1 MPQIFGSVELLK
13 DVHQRELCIGC
24 GACVDLCPYFKN
36 YKGKTSQLFPC
47 TLEQGRCFAY
57 CPKAEVDL
65 NEISRKI
72 WRIDYDGS
80 PLGPYR
86 EVLASRAGIQMGK
99 SAFQAGGTVTSLM
112 AFALKNK
119 LIDAAAL
126 TDRDGLKPVP
136 RLISDW
142 KKVGGCAS
150 SKFMASP
157 TLSALNAGVREG
169 YNRLGVVGTPC
180 QMTAVAQ
187 MRSNPLE
194 REEHTVPVAL
204 SVGLF
209 CNWSVD
215 TRQLIDLLA
224 RRLKISEIRGMDIP
238 PPPAGIMALETD
250 HGRVAVSLSEIKPLI
265 PRTCYIC
272 PDMTAEFADLSAG
285 MFEGRPG
292 WNTLVV
298 RSEAGAEIVQQARH
312 EGFLETAVFPEDRLK
327 HLAKA
332 AAEKKERSL
341 RTLIRRGLINN
352 QGNERAAI
360 RIPQE
365 VVDKILCSSRKREW
379 SKGASL
385 S

>member
-1 MPQIFGSVELLK
+1 LIIEDYLMSQIFGSVELLE
-13 DVHQRELCIGC
+13 DVHKRDLCIGC

-36 YKGKTSQLFPC
+36 YRGKTSQLFAC

-65 NEISRKI
+65 NDLTRKI
-72 WRIDYDGS
+72 WHADYDGS

-86 EVLASRAGIQMGK
+86 KVLASRAGTQMDRG
-99 SAFQAGGTVTSLM
+99 AFQAGGTVSALM

-126 TDRDGLKPVP
+126 TDRDGLTPVA
-136 RLISDW
+136 RLVTDW
-142 KKVGGCAS
+142 QKVTGCAS

-157 TLSALNAGVREG
+157 TLSALNMGVREG
-169 YNRLGVVGTPC
+169 YRRLGVVGTPC

-194 REEHTVPVAL
+194 KKEHDVPVGL

-215 TRQLIDLLA
+215 TRQLINLLDQ
-224 RRLKISEIRGMDIP
+224 RLKISEIRSMDIP
-238 PPPAGIMALETD
+238 PPPAGLLVLETD
-250 HGRVAVSLSEIKPLI
+250 NGRMEVSLSEIKPLI
-265 PRTCYIC
+265 PHTCYIC
-272 PDMTAEFADLSAG
+272 LDMTAEFADLSVG
-285 MFEGRPG
+285 MYEGRPG
-292 WNTLVV
+292 WNTLMV
-298 RSEAGAEIVQQARH
+298 RSERGAEMVDQAHR
-312 EGFLETAVFPEDRLK
+312 ENFIETEEFPAENLA
-327 HLAKA
+327 HLSRA
-332 AAEKKERSL
+332 AAEKKERAL

-352 QGNERAAI
+352 QGEERAAV

-365 VVDKILCSSRKREW
+365 VVDRILRSPRD
-379 SKGASL
+379 
-385 S
+385 

>member
-1 MPQIFGSVELLK
+1 MSQVYGSVELLE
-13 DVHQRELCIGC
+13 DVHKRELCIGC
-24 GACVDLCPYFKN
+24 GACVDICPYFKN
-36 YKGKTSQLFPC
+36 YRGKTSQLFAC

-65 NEISRKI
+65 NELNQKM
-72 WRIDYDGS
+72 WHVDYDGS

-86 EVLASRAGIQMGK
+86 KVLASRAGIQMDQG
-99 SAFQAGGTVTSLM
+99 AFQAGGTVSALM
-112 AFALKNK
+112 AFALKNG

-126 TDRDGLKPVP
+126 TDRDGLAPVP
-136 RLISDW
+136 RLITDW
-142 KKVGGCAS
+142 QKVAGCAS

-157 TLSALNAGVREG
+157 TLSALNTGVREG

-194 REEHTVPVAL
+194 SVEHTVPVGL

-215 TRQLIDLLA
+215 TRQLIDLLVQ
-224 RRLKISEIRGMDIP
+224 RLKISEIRSMDIP

-250 HGRVAVSLSEIKPLI
+250 NGRVEISLSEIKPLI
-265 PRTCYIC
+265 PHTCYVC

-285 MFEGRPG
+285 MFEGRSG
-292 WNTLVV
+292 WNTLIV
-298 RSEAGAEIVQQARH
+298 RSQAGDEIVQQARK
-312 EGFLETAVFPEDRLK
+312 EGFIETGEFPAKNLE
-327 HLAKA
+327 HLSKA

-352 QGNERAAI
+352 QGDQRAAV

-365 VVDKILCSSRKREW
+365 VVDKILGSARD
-379 SKGASL
+379 
-385 S
+385 

>member
-1 MPQIFGSVELLK
+1 MPQIFGSVELME
-13 DVHQRELCIGC
+13 DVHKRELCIGC

-36 YKGKTSQLFPC
+36 YKGKTSQLFSC

-65 NEISRKI
+65 NELSLKI
-72 WRIDYDGS
+72 WRVDYDGS

-86 EVLASRAGIQMGK
+86 RVLASRAGIQMERG
-99 SAFQAGGTVTSLM
+99 AFQAGGTVSSLM

-126 TDRDGLKPVP
+126 TDRNGLIPVA
-136 RLISDW
+136 RLVTDW
-142 KKVGGCAS
+142 KKVAGCAS

-157 TLSALNAGVREG
+157 TLSALNMGVREG

-187 MRSNPLE
+187 MRSNQLE
-194 REEHTVPVAL
+194 KQEHSVPVVL

-215 TRQLIDLLA
+215 TRQLTDLLA
-224 RRLKISEIRGMDIP
+224 QRLKISEIRGMDIP
-238 PPPAGIMALETD
+238 PPPAGIMTLETD
-250 HGRVAVSLSEIKPLI
+250 NGRVEVSLSEIKPLI
-265 PRTCYIC
+265 PHTCYIC
-272 PDMTAEFADLSAG
+272 PDMTAEFADISAG

-292 WNTLVV
+292 WNTLIV
-298 RSEAGAEIVQQARH
+298 RSQAGDEIVNQARQ
-312 EGFLETAVFPEDRLK
+312 EGFIETEDFPQEKLK
-327 HLAKA
+327 HLSKA

-341 RTLIRRGLINN
+341 RTLIRRALINN
-352 QGNERAAI
+352 QGAQRAAI

-365 VVDKILCSSRKREW
+365 VVDKILRSARD
-379 SKGASL
+379 
-385 S
+385 